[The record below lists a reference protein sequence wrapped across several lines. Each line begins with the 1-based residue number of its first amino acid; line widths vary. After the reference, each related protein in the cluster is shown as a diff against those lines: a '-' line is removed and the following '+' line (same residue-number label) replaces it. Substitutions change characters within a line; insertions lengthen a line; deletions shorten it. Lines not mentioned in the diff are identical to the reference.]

1 MFPQCLLLPAD
12 CFLWDRFIS
21 VGKIMRSPMCH
32 LDTSVLC
39 NQTDRFLFRIC
50 QWELQELQ
58 KYNFMNQNQVSH
70 RHIHAGRCPTH
81 GGTSNQ
87 AALTYLLVSSSG
99 RKWITNQSWTIG
111 KRATS
116 VCPILGRILHFHLSS
131 ITKLTST
138 RILLKGS

>member
-12 CFLWDRFIS
+12 CFLWDRFIG
-21 VGKIMRSPMCH
+21 VGRIMRSPTCH

-58 KYNFMNQNQVSH
+58 RYDFMDQNQVSH
-70 RHIHAGRCPTH
+70 RHISRCPTH

-87 AALTYLLVSSSG
+87 AALIYLLAGSSG
-99 RKWITNQSWTIG
+99 RKWITNQSWKIG

-116 VCPILGRILHFHLSS
+116 VCHILGRILHFLLSS
-131 ITKLTST
+131 VTRLTST